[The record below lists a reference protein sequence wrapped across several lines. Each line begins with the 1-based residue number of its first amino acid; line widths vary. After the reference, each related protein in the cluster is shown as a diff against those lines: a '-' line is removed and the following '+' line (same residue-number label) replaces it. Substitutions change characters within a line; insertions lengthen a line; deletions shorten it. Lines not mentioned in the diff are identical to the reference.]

1 MAKIVYTVQHVSS
14 ASVATTISTSVLSM
28 NIRQGREKYLDTY
41 SGGSCTLTINNNTD
55 FASNIKY
62 GDLINMTGTVNGS
75 TVYSMRFYVQ
85 QTTFNDYPGN
95 TGLST
100 ATIQC
105 SDWLANSGR
114 INVTNLALT
123 QATTCDQ
130 FDQFVPYLPAKM
142 VYNTSTVGASIAA
155 AQTYTGTILNYL
167 NYLAMTE
174 RGLIYQTFATL
185 VFIPRTSIE
194 PPSSPTIGPTTSSTQ
209 IGYQTFNR
217 YQNGQQFI
225 NTVTTNPTGLAAQ
238 TSTNSTSVTTYG
250 PAFYSVSTVDY
261 NTTQALGNS
270 DWVANNFSDIS
281 SLYFAVSFTDV
292 MQNATALQDFIINSI
307 NTRTLQYRPP
317 GGSLTSLNVVPEGFE
332 LNVRP
337 EQTTISMTFS
347 PLTYYQYFTL
357 DSSTLGILDT
367 SRLGW

>member
-14 ASVATTISTSVLSM
+14 ASVSTVLSTSVLSM

-62 GDLINMTGTVNGS
+62 GDLINIVGTVNTFS
-75 TVYSMRFYVQ
+75 VYSMRFYVQ

-114 INVTNLALT
+114 INVNSLALT
-123 QATTCDQ
+123 EATTCAQ
-130 FDQFVPYLPAKM
+130 FEQFIPYLPTKM
-142 VYNTSTVGASIAA
+142 IYYTGLVGASTAS

-174 RGLIYQTFATL
+174 RGLIYQNFATL
-185 VFIPRTSIE
+185 VFIPRTNID
-194 PPSSPTIGPTTSSTQ
+194 PPASLTIGPTTSSTQ

-217 YQNGQQFI
+217 FQNGQQFI
-225 NTVTTNPTGLAAQ
+225 NTATTNPTGLAAQ

-281 SLYFAVSFTDV
+281 SLYFAVSFTDI
-292 MQNATALQDFIINSI
+292 MQNATALEDFVINSI

-332 LNVRP
+332 LNATP

-357 DSSTLGILDT
+357 DSPTLGILDT